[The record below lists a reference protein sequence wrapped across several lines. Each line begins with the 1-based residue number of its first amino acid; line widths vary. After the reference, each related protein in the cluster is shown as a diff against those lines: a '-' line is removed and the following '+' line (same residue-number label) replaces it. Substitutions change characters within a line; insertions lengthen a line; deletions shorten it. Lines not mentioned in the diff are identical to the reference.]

1 MSTLRRELLWAGTVL
16 IQIPLLVSFTAL
28 GSFLLHYAWLEGL
41 FRIPH
46 ETVLLPAWIGIIST
60 GPLIIAMLMLW
71 AWQFMRRRRGK
82 PPRAG
87 AILHL
92 TAAFA
97 GALALF
103 EWLAW
108 AEEGGP
114 VVSGV
119 LLIPSVPVALV
130 AFCLLYWP
138 RIAFRSLRAG

>member
-1 MSTLRRELLWAGTVL
+1 MSVLRREFLWAGTVL

-28 GSFLLHYAWLEGL
+28 GSFLLRYAWLEGL
-41 FRIPH
+41 LRIPH

-92 TAAFA
+92 TAAFF
-97 GALALF
+97 GASAMV

-119 LLIPSVPVALV
+119 LLIPSAPLALV

-138 RIAFRSLRAG
+138 RIAFRSLRVG

>member
-1 MSTLRRELLWAGTVL
+1 MSMLRRELLWAGTVL
-16 IQIPLLVSFTAL
+16 IQIPLIVSFTAL
-28 GSFLLHYAWLEGL
+28 GSFLLRYAWFEGVSS
-41 FRIPH
+41 IPGDM
-46 ETVLLPAWIGIIST
+46 VLLPAWIGIISA
-60 GPLIIAMLMLW
+60 GPLIFAMLMLW
-71 AWQFMRRRRGK
+71 VWQLMRRRRGK